1 MEPQVKAGLILG
13 LIVAGALIIAMAL
26 RWASAIWSGVIS
38 VSRTDNKR
46 LGEFNTQG
54 HQDIQGY
61 PRGKSSPQA
70 LLPALSS

>member
-46 LGEFNTQG
+46 LTEL
-54 HQDIQGY
+54 
-61 PRGKSSPQA
+61 PVKSNMDEHKQHCG
-70 LLPALSS
+70 